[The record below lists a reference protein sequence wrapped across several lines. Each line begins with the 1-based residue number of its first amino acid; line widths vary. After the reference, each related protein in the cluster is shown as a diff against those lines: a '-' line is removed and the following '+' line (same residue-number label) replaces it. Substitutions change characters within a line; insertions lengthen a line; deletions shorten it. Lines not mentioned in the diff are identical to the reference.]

1 MNTTKRIIER
11 DEEVIFHNWTDKDF
25 TGVWIDGPH
34 KVSSSP
40 VSYSPAKRKVYEL
53 TAGKS
58 YYLPF
63 YLAEKFAK
71 EIAER
76 EYWTTFNQKLEE
88 IRKEKGNERMERR
101 QLENLVQTSNEVR
114 ALNIQEMMDKCVE
127 IIDDQNVEMV
137 KPKEVKLKEV
147 VLKRDERAKEQIER
161 YGFNPSSS
169 AGGGGVQINQKAIN
183 ESEQFEQ

>member
-1 MNTTKRIIER
+1 MNNTKRIIER

-71 EIAER
+71 EMGVPAKAEDDKI
-76 EYWTTFNQKLEE
+76 KLSRKDLPEE
-88 IRKEKGNERMERR
+88 NTK
-101 QLENLVQTSNEVR
+101 T
-114 ALNIQEMMDKCVE
+114 
-127 IIDDQNVEMV
+127 II
-137 KPKEVKLKEV
+137 LK
-147 VLKRDERAKEQIER
+147 
-161 YGFNPSSS
+161 
-169 AGGGGVQINQKAIN
+169 KA
-183 ESEQFEQ
+183 